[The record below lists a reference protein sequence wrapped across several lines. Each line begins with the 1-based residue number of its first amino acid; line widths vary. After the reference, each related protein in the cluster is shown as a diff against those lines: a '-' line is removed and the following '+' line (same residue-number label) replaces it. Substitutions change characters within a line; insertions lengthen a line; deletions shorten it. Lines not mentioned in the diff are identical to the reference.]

1 MPTLKEITTRA
12 KKIRKA
18 KPRTKWQNAIKQAS
32 KELKAS
38 YRKKE
43 GKIAAKKT
51 TAKLSA
57 KKTKKGST
65 AITKKKKDKKGCWSK
80 KTYVK
85 KCSINGNAE
94 VKEYIDVLSDYKKT
108 KSQNS
113 WLMRFYRTYI
123 DGSYDNYNEAMR
135 LQDAV
140 FTMFSKG
147 ITKPAQVRSLR
158 MWAIMMYKKFIK
170 KEFGL
175 TDYQQKKALEMVF
188 TKSQIET
195 FMKQIKEMYNPKY
208 Y

>member
-12 KKIRKA
+12 KKIRKD

-32 KELKAS
+32 KELKAK

-43 GKIAAKKT
+43 GKV
-51 TAKLSA
+51 
-57 KKTKKGST
+57 G
-65 AITKKKKDKKGCWSK
+65 TKKKTVAKPKRKRITAQKVAS
-80 KTYVK
+80 TTT
-85 KCSINGNAE
+85 SINGQAE
-94 VKEYIDVLSDYKKT
+94 VKEYIDALTDYKKT
-108 KSQNS
+108 KSENS

-175 TDYQQKKALEMVF
+175 TDYQQKKALEMVY
-188 TKSQIET
+188 TKTQIET
-195 FMKQIKEMYNPKY
+195 FNKVLMRQIKEMYNPKY

>member
-12 KKIRKA
+12 KKIRKD

-32 KELKAS
+32 KELKAK

-43 GKIAAKKT
+43 GKV
-51 TAKLSA
+51 
-57 KKTKKGST
+57 G
-65 AITKKKKDKKGCWSK
+65 TKKKTVAKPKRKRITAQKVAS
-80 KTYVK
+80 TTT
-85 KCSINGNAE
+85 SINGQAE
-94 VKEYIDVLSDYKKT
+94 VKEYIDVLTDYKKT
-108 KSQNS
+108 KSENS

-175 TDYQQKKALEMVF
+175 TDYQQKKALEMVY
-188 TKSQIET
+188 TKTQIET
-195 FMKQIKEMYNPKY
+195 FNKVLMRQIKEMYNPKY

>member
-12 KKIRKA
+12 KKIRKD

-32 KELKAS
+32 KELKAK

-43 GKIAAKKT
+43 GKV
-51 TAKLSA
+51 
-57 KKTKKGST
+57 G
-65 AITKKKKDKKGCWSK
+65 TKKKTVAKPKRKRITAQKVAS
-80 KTYVK
+80 TTT
-85 KCSINGNAE
+85 SINGQAE
-94 VKEYIDVLSDYKKT
+94 VKEYIDVLTDYKKT
-108 KSQNS
+108 KSENS

-175 TDYQQKKALEMVF
+175 TDYQQKKALEMVYPK
-188 TKSQIET
+188 TQIET
-195 FMKQIKEMYNPKY
+195 FNKVLMRQIKEMYNPKY

>member
-12 KKIRKA
+12 KKIRKD
-18 KPRTKWQNAIKQAS
+18 KPRTKCQNAIKQAS
-32 KELKAS
+32 KELKAK

-43 GKIAAKKT
+43 GKV
-51 TAKLSA
+51 
-57 KKTKKGST
+57 G
-65 AITKKKKDKKGCWSK
+65 TKKKTVAKPKRKRITAQKVAS
-80 KTYVK
+80 TTT
-85 KCSINGNAE
+85 SINGQAE
-94 VKEYIDVLSDYKKT
+94 VKEYIDVLTDYKKT
-108 KSQNS
+108 KSENS

-175 TDYQQKKALEMVF
+175 TDYQQKKALEMVY
-188 TKSQIET
+188 TKTQIET
-195 FMKQIKEMYNPKY
+195 FNKVLMRQIKEMYNPKY

>member
-1 MPTLKEITTRA
+1 MPTLKEITNRA
-12 KKIRKA
+12 KKIRNA
-18 KPRTKWQNAIKQAS
+18 KPRTKWQNAIKQSS
-32 KELKAS
+32 KELKAA

-43 GKIAAKKT
+43 GKIGAKKKPAKV
-51 TAKLSA
+51 TA
-57 KKTKKGST
+57 
-65 AITKKKKDKKGCWSK
+65 K
-80 KTYVK
+80 KTYVN

-108 KSQNS
+108 KSENS

-135 LQDAV
+135 LKDEV

-147 ITKPAQVRSLR
+147 ITKPAQIKRLR
-158 MWAIMMYKKFIK
+158 MFAIMMYKKFIK
-170 KEFGL
+170 LEFGL

-188 TKSQIET
+188 TKNQIET
-195 FMKQIKEMYNPKY
+195 FNKVLMKQIKEMYNPKY